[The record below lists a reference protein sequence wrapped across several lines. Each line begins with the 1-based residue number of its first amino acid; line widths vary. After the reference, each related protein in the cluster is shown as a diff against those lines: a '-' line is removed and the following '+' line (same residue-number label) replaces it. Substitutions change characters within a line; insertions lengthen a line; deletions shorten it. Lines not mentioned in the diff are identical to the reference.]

1 MYSNKL
7 AVKKSFRKV
16 KMDVL
21 NLQRQVNELKS
32 NYESVLNIL
41 NKNLTQKK
49 VVVKKANKAIKI
61 VASSTGKKV
70 HKETC
75 AFAKNIMPKNKVYFS
90 TKEQAYNKG
99 YKPCM
104 CMLS

>member
-1 MYSNKL
+1 MYTTKN
-7 AVKKSFRKV
+7 AVKKSFKKV
-16 KMDVL
+16 KFDIL
-21 NLQRQVNELKS
+21 SLKS
-32 NYESVLNIL
+32 QIKTLNEKINNL
-41 NKNLTQKK
+41 NKPTVKTNKK
-49 VVVKKANKAIKI
+49 VTTKNKII
-61 VASSTGKKV
+61 SSKTGKKV

-75 AFAKNIMPKNKVYFS
+75 AFAKNIMPKNKIYFK